1 MAIFAIVFGSLVGL
15 VGFVVLI
22 AGIVLGGNAGS
33 FITSFFFMGI
43 GIVPILL
50 GIRRLKENNAAKK
63 SSQTALEAK
72 RPSIASSAYS
82 PAGGTN
88 ATAVPIRKDTG
99 SKDSVVPVLEKR
111 LDELNENKP
120 GICARCQNPVL
131 TKEKFVAELSGMGMT
146 LAPDGV
152 NITFSGAFRSYGSLE
167 DFQSASAA
175 RLQKLEGMKAIQC
188 ISCGKIYC
196 VDCLARFAPAHRTS
210 GGKACFSCGGALRE
224 I

>member
-1 MAIFAIVFGSLVGL
+1 MLIFAIAFGSLVSLAGL
-15 VGFVVLI
+15 AVLI
-22 AGIVLGGNAGS
+22 VGIVQGDPGS
-33 FITSFFFMGI
+33 FILSFFFIGI
-43 GIVPILL
+43 GIVPTMI
-50 GIRRLKENNAAKK
+50 GIRRLKEKNAAKNNAC
-63 SSQTALEAK
+63 TASGAA
-72 RPSIASSAYS
+72 RYSMASSDHN
-82 PAGGTN
+82 PAVGTN
-88 ATAVPIRKDTG
+88 AAAGPIRKDL
-99 SKDSVVPVLEKR
+99 KDIIVPALEKR
-111 LDELNENKP
+111 LEELNENRP
-120 GICARCQNPVL
+120 GICTRCKKPVL

-152 NITFSGAFRSYGSLE
+152 NIVFSGTFRGYDSLE

-175 RLQKLEGMKAIQC
+175 RLQELEGMKAIQC